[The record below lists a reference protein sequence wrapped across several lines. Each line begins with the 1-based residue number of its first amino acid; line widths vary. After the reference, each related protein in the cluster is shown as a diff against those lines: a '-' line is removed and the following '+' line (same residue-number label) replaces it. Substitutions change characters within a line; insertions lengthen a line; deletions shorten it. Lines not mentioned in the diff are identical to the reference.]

1 MNRNKLALRT
11 TLIGT
16 LALAALAGMAFTACG
31 GDDDT
36 ATNPTTAPQATT
48 AAEATKP
55 AASSA
60 AQPTAA
66 TAAGAIKI
74 GDNFFQPA
82 TANVKAGEKVTWTW
96 GGGAP
101 HAVVGKF
108 DGKDVKSDTKTGSG
122 TFEFTFTKAGT
133 FDYQC
138 GVHGPSMPGKITIQ

>member
-1 MNRNKLALRT
+1 MNRKNPAVRMILT
-11 TLIGT
+11 ST
-16 LALAALAGMAFTACG
+16 LALAALAGMAFIACG
-31 GDDDT
+31 GDDE
-36 ATNPTTAPQATT
+36 NPTTGPQATT
-48 AAEATKP
+48 AAP
-55 AASSA
+55 AAASA
-60 AQPTAA
+60 P
-66 TAAGAIKI
+66 GAIKI

-82 TANVKAGEKVTWTW
+82 TVTVKAGDKVTWTW